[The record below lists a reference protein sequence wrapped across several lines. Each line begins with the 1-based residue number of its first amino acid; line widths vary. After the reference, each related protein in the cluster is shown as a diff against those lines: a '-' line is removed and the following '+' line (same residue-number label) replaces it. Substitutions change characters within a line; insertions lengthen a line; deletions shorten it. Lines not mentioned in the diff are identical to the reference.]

1 MKNFLWH
8 AVRRLLFAME
18 PEKAHNLVICALNY
32 GILGVRQQVTNK
44 VLRLSVASIDFP
56 NPLGMA
62 AGFDKDAKISDAILK
77 LGFGFVEIGT
87 ITPLPQKGNVQPR
100 MFRLPQDQ
108 AIINR
113 MGFNNAGYDVACK
126 RLAAHRGDGRII
138 GINIGTNKDSSNR
151 IADYVRGI
159 EYCYHVSNYFA
170 LNVSS
175 PNTLGLRSLQERDN
189 LRLLLDEIF
198 LVRDRK
204 MDETGRFCP
213 IFLKI
218 APDFTEKELDDIAT
232 EVLSSKLDG
241 LIVANTTVLRTTGLA
256 KKHKHAHESGGLS
269 GVPLFQL
276 STTVLAK
283 MRKRLGRK
291 YPLIGV
297 GGITN
302 TETALEKIRA
312 GADLLQLYSGLI
324 YHGPNIAKDILEGFI
339 STCYRDGVNNIA
351 EYRDQHLEKWA
362 NKSMEL

>member
-175 PNTLGLRSLQERDN
+175 PNTLGLP
-189 LRLLLDEIF
+189 
-198 LVRDRK
+198 
-204 MDETGRFCP
+204 GRFCP